1 MRITFLIGNGFD
13 IGLNMPTRY
22 EDFYKHYCK
31 IRDGENGDTVN
42 IIQFKAMLKD
52 RDDDKKKKIIDWADF
67 EKAFG
72 EHSSE
77 LTSARK
83 ADYLAR
89 FDDFVE
95 RFNAYLEI
103 VESCTDCSNSEEI
116 GKAMDA
122 AVKTYKHIRRAD
134 ENTIDEFLKKFSSER
149 TYNFVC
155 FNYTKSLDQCIGA
168 LRGALRN
175 DNQRRVGS
183 IIHIHGYIETN
194 MIVGVNDPSQ
204 ITDPALSKDEEV
216 IRHLVKPEQNELA
229 RTAYENDL
237 ITIINQSDLIC
248 IYGMSLGETDMK
260 WWDTIA
266 TWLSK
271 SDKRLLVILKHDE
284 SYSDRFPHRQDQVIR
299 PLREKFLSFSTLK
312 DEAKKQI
319 ESRILIGI
327 NNDVFSMKLFNF
339 AKFEE
344 EIKKLDEAEE
354 TPALV

>member
-1 MRITFLIGNGFD
+1 MKITFLIGNGFD

-22 EDFYKHYCK
+22 EDFYRHYCK
-31 IRDGENGDTVN
+31 IREGENGDTVN
-42 IIQFKAMLKD
+42 IFQFKTMLKE
-52 RDDDKKKKIIDWADF
+52 RNDDKKKKIIDWADF

-95 RFNAYLEI
+95 RFNSYLEI
-103 VESCTDCSNSEEI
+103 VESCTDYSNTDEL

-122 AVKTYKHIRRAD
+122 AVKSYKHIRRAD
-134 ENTIDEFLKKFSSER
+134 ENTIDNFLKQFSSER
-149 TYNFVC
+149 IYNFVC
-155 FNYTKSLDQCIGA
+155 FNYTKALDHCIGA

-204 ITDPALSKDEEV
+204 ITDPELAKDEEV
-216 IRHLVKPEQNELA
+216 IRHLVKPAQNDLA
-229 RTAYENDL
+229 RTAYEDDL
-237 ITIINQSDLIC
+237 IAVINQSDLIC
-248 IYGMSLGETDMK
+248 IYGMSLGETDKK
-260 WWDTIA
+260 WWDMIA
-266 TWLSK
+266 TWLTK
-271 SDKRLLVILKHDE
+271 SDKKLLLILNHDTA
-284 SYSDRFPHRQDQVIR
+284 YTARFPHKQDQVIR
-299 PLREKFLSFSTLK
+299 PLRDRFLSYSALS
-312 DEAKKQI
+312 DDVKKQL

-327 NNDVFSMKLFNF
+327 NNDVFSMNLFNSVN
-339 AKFEE
+339 FEDA
-344 EIKKLDEAEE
+344 IKKWHDPEK
-354 TPALV
+354 TTVGV